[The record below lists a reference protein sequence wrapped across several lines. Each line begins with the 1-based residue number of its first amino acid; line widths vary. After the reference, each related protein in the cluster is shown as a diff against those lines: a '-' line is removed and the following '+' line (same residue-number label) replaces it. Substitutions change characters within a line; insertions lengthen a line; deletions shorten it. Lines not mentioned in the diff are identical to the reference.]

1 MVWMDSLRI
10 MMGILIV
17 CIGIGLSITPCL
29 AGERYLSDGPDFFV
43 SLGSTSELIPG
54 ATAEL
59 PVTIGNKGTV
69 TLELYTFLSMQ
80 PMYLPTTA
88 KSTIIELLPGD
99 APVLVRSNP
108 QIMGEVQAGQIVPAT
123 FTVEI
128 PQAAPAGNYTMLA
141 RINYSYVPR
150 IEQQGSAD
158 MTYYFKEE
166 ETVLPVPIKIRQMVI
181 IAVEKVESNN
191 LSAGSEGVINFT
203 IRNTGQDTGIGT
215 SLFLVP
221 AESSPIVPFSNS
233 VYIGEFPPES
243 IIQPSFKVAVSGE
256 AAPRLSYPLSLYAAY
271 KDFTGA
277 AATSPSVT
285 AGVSFQD
292 KISFERVNTS
302 SVVNPGTK
310 GTVRVTYKNTGKSKV
325 YNAKARISVINP
337 FSSDDDTAYLG
348 DLGPGESAT
357 AIFSVKTDGKAMV
370 KMYSADSEVQYTDES
385 GTVYTSD
392 NIPVPIDVQD
402 DPTPRISRCGPYDT
416 HHRGRCVSLVPPEK
430 DDRVPRQNA
439 MRYLVLRHCT
449 RLMAAV
455 LLCITMSAA
464 PCIALGYTYDPV
476 LEPVLSAHV
485 VSDPRYYPGDTFA
498 MTVVLSNKDQD
509 TSVQIA
515 PLLAPP
521 DIYDPRTALGL
532 VVSQRESDAP
542 VNVKNLPVL
551 VGDIR
556 PGDKIPLTIQ
566 GTVNEKALPGTRTIL
581 LNLTYRYIYTITK
594 IGSGDSTIQ
603 PLYRERSLT
612 LPIGITINSEVRP
625 ARPPRDAGEPRPGDP
640 GIPDW

>member
-1 MVWMDSLRI
+1 
-10 MMGILIV
+10 
-17 CIGIGLSITPCL
+17 
-29 AGERYLSDGPDFFV
+29 
-43 SLGSTSELIPG
+43 
-54 ATAEL
+54 
-59 PVTIGNKGTV
+59 
-69 TLELYTFLSMQ
+69 
-80 PMYLPTTA
+80 MYLPTTA

-128 PQAAPAGNYTMLA
+128 PQAAPVGNYTMLA

-370 KMYSADSEVQYTDES
+370 KMYSGDSEVQYTDES

-402 DPTPRISRCGPYDT
+402 DPTPRIAG
-416 HHRGRCVSLVPPEK
+416 
-430 DDRVPRQNA
+430 
-439 MRYLVLRHCT
+439 
-449 RLMAAV
+449 
-455 LLCITMSAA
+455 
-464 PCIALGYTYDPV
+464 
-476 LEPVLSAHV
+476 
-485 VSDPRYYPGDTFA
+485 
-498 MTVVLSNKDQD
+498 VVL
-509 TSVQIA
+509 
-515 PLLAPP
+515 
-521 DIYDPRTALGL
+521 
-532 VVSQRESDAP
+532 
-542 VNVKNLPVL
+542 
-551 VGDIR
+551 
-556 PGDKIPLTIQ
+556 
-566 GTVNEKALPGTRTIL
+566 TIL
-581 LNLTYRYIYTITK
+581 IIAGGAFLWYRRKKTT
-594 IGSGDSTIQ
+594 GSQGKT
-603 PLYRERSLT
+603 P
-612 LPIGITINSEVRP
+612 
-625 ARPPRDAGEPRPGDP
+625 
-640 GIPDW
+640 